1 MVMSAIRQFLH
12 HPTLN
17 SADFLISLCAKL
29 GAIAIS
35 IYIIGSL
42 GIDYIPV
49 LTSSLLGFAIGL
61 PLAMLFVGVFA
72 LGGAA
77 LGGLVGA
84 CLAIIFS
91 ILACFVKEP

>member
-1 MVMSAIRQFLH
+1 MPIIRQFLH

-17 SADFLISLCAKL
+17 SAEFLIGL
-29 GAIAIS
+29 GAKFGAVAMA

-61 PLAMLFVGVFA
+61 PLAILFVGMFA

-84 CLAIIFS
+84 GFAIIFS

>member
-1 MVMSAIRQFLH
+1 MPIIRQFLYH
-12 HPTLN
+12 STLN
-17 SADFLISLCAKL
+17 SAEFLIGL
-29 GAIAIS
+29 GAKFGAVAMAI
-35 IYIIGSL
+35 YVIGSL

-49 LTSSLLGFAIGL
+49 LTSSLVGFVVGL
-61 PLAMLFVGVFA
+61 PLAMLFIGMFS

-91 ILACFVKEP
+91 ILACFIKES